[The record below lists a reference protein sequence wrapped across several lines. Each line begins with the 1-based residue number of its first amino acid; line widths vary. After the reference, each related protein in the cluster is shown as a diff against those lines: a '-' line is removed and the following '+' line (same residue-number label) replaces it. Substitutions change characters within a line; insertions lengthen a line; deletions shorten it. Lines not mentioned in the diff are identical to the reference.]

1 MGVVEGVVPI
11 PKGIK
16 PINSRMVYDW
26 KDPVSQEGAHQ
37 FGEGE
42 APERLAKCRLTMKDM
57 KNVPNYLSNVVREV
71 FAPTGQGVTF
81 RLLIVLMLL
90 LGLICDHIDV
100 STAFLY
106 ATLDHPIF
114 MNPPSGYP
122 CKEGHCLKIVRAL
135 YGCRAAPREWFKLLR
150 DFILSLGFLE
160 SALDQCLF
168 HRGAGPTLFLIFIYV
183 DDILLFCADANLRKE
198 VKDRFFIR
206 FRCKD
211 LGEVKRFLGVWI
223 EVAKDRSSALLHQR
237 QYCHKI
243 VETFRPFWDIFKSVR
258 KYPLPVDIQEK
269 IHVEGPEMTP
279 DHPQFEWWNNFP
291 YMEMTGSALYLAIQT
306 RVDICFAICLLARY
320 ALKKSLAACM
330 AMAHLFSYLSGTME
344 RGITY
349 TVSECASR
357 LFDDWLDMYGMSD
370 ADWAGCLRT
379 RRSTAGYWVSA
390 LGGPIAWGSKFMA
403 TIATSS
409 MESEYMAAYYLGQT
423 LIFIRNLLKE
433 IGLPMTRPTRFFMDA
448 MAAIMAMKNGHV
460 SARTKH
466 FDIKWR
472 WLVQGAVR
480 KLFEFLHLRSGDM
493 TSDLLTK
500 MPGLVQTWLE
510 LVNHLSG
517 AEIRTSR
524 MLMEAQKRE
533 KGTSFPS
540 DLLK

>member
-1 MGVVEGVVPI
+1 MGQCPAAENPSCAVETQSTDAEGSVKKQKAAHHWLCNVEVGSNELSPVGDALENVFVAECCYNGAPFDPTGFVMHTEAADQVPQNRSEMLRLPPEQRDAFIEAELRELNRIAEMGVVEGVVPI

-258 KYPLPVDIQEK
+258 KYPLPVDIQEE

-279 DHPQFEWWNNFP
+279 DHPQFE
-291 YMEMTGSALYLAIQT
+291 
-306 RVDICFAICLLARY
+306 
-320 ALKKSLAACM
+320 
-330 AMAHLFSYLSGTME
+330 
-344 RGITY
+344 
-349 TVSECASR
+349 
-357 LFDDWLDMYGMSD
+357 
-370 ADWAGCLRT
+370 
-379 RRSTAGYWVSA
+379 
-390 LGGPIAWGSKFMA
+390 
-403 TIATSS
+403 
-409 MESEYMAAYYLGQT
+409 
-423 LIFIRNLLKE
+423 
-433 IGLPMTRPTRFFMDA
+433 
-448 MAAIMAMKNGHV
+448 
-460 SARTKH
+460 
-466 FDIKWR
+466 
-472 WLVQGAVR
+472 
-480 KLFEFLHLRSGDM
+480 
-493 TSDLLTK
+493 
-500 MPGLVQTWLE
+500 
-510 LVNHLSG
+510 
-517 AEIRTSR
+517 
-524 MLMEAQKRE
+524 
-533 KGTSFPS
+533 
-540 DLLK
+540 